1 MATFPSRRVF
11 MAKVTMSVKDLE
23 QVAGDSIWYPICPN
37 CEQETPAEPDA
48 QYVYC
53 IVCNTRIEID
63 NPYGF

>member
-1 MATFPSRRVF
+1 